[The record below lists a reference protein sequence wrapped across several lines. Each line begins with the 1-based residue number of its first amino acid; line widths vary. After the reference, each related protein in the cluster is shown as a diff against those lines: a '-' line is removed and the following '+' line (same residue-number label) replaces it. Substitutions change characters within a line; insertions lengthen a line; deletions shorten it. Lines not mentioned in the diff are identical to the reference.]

1 MVLPGV
7 NGEDVDVRRAEARR
21 ARDQERVKKLHDG
34 RLRNIGADIVG
45 VKNQIAE
52 KQQLAQQ
59 QAVEDDKQ
67 FQEQEDLRR
76 YLIRVEAEE
85 TLARR
90 DEAAKLR
97 RDWAAQSLSRHER
110 KEADIARSIK
120 DQPPL
125 NVDAC
130 NISSAQ
136 KFDGE
141 DRGRHERHRLQA
153 AQCRDW
159 TQLQLQERQQR
170 AQAEADD
177 ARAYADTM
185 AHVSRLQHE
194 AETDYEREK
203 TKQAL
208 EVRRFNEA
216 LAAQQRHDGLRAK
229 ARTHDMDQSEICA
242 TLTSALVSENPL
254 QAKLDV
260 GHRVRVDHWK
270 GLSPEEAKAVVLSN
284 ERLLAANQAK
294 RDADKEAEMEEA
306 RRQEQLRRQMAE
318 YEHDAEKRRVY
329 HTLEVQQTLKRQ
341 AEEAK
346 ERERRQKDLSQGK
359 IEKGFF
365 NSFGTS
371 FR

>member
-1 MVLPGV
+1 MVL
-7 NGEDVDVRRAEARR
+7 NSEDVDVRRAEARR

-59 QAVEDDKQ
+59 QADEEEKQ

-85 TLARR
+85 TLVKR

-97 RDWAAQSLSRHER
+97 RDWAMQSQTRSER
-110 KEADIARSIK
+110 READIARSTK
-120 DQPPL
+120 DFAAI
-125 NVDAC
+125 NVDGC
-130 NISSAQ
+130 NLSSAQ

-153 AQCRDW
+153 AQNRDW
-159 TQLQLQERQQR
+159 AQLQMQERQAR
-170 AQAEADD
+170 LQADYDD

-185 AHVSRLQHE
+185 AHVSKLQDE
-194 AETDYEREK
+194 AETEYEREK

-208 EVRRFNEA
+208 EVRKFNEA
-216 LAAQQRHDGLRAK
+216 MLANQRLNNSRAR
-229 ARTHDMDQSEICA
+229 ARTLDMDQSEIQA
-242 TLTSALVSENPL
+242 TVSSALVSENPL
-254 QAKLDV
+254 QAKTDV
-260 GHRVRVDHWK
+260 SGRVRVDHWK
-270 GLSPEEAKAVVLSN
+270 GLSPEQAKAVVFSN
-284 ERLLAANQAK
+284 EAILAAKQAK
-294 RDADKEAEMEEA
+294 REMERDAELEES
-306 RRQEQLRRQMAE
+306 RQQDLLRRQMAQYE
-318 YEHDAEKRRVY
+318 YEAEKKRVQQ
-329 HTLEVQQTLKRQ
+329 TLEVQQTLKRQ